1 VPEVPDSGLP
11 GAATPV
17 PRHVV
22 ALVLLV
28 VAVLGFG
35 VGGSLRTAFAAT
47 APAAAPVVRPPA
59 VAPVALPRSAASPST
74 RPTHATARPSAAPRT
89 TPTPRAGVHAVV
101 RQPASHAVPA
111 GSGTGRRIVYQERTM
126 HLWVVAADGSVVRD
140 YPVTGRPGWPR
151 PGTYQV
157 FSKSPATASPK
168 YGVTFRYMVRFA
180 HGRTLNIGFHD
191 IPRTMGTG
199 RPIQAE
205 EDLGAPVGH
214 GGCVRQ
220 RTVDAQWL
228 YGWATIG
235 TTVVVLA

>member
-1 VPEVPDSGLP
+1 VPEVPDPGLP
-11 GAATPV
+11 GAAVPV
-17 PRHVV
+17 PRHVL

-28 VAVLGFG
+28 VAALGFG

-47 APAAAPVVRPPA
+47 TPPAARVVRPAA
-59 VAPVALPRSAASPST
+59 VAPVVPPRLAAAPSA
-74 RPTHATARPSAAPRT
+74 RPTHASARPSAAPR
-89 TPTPRAGVHAVV
+89 RSAVAH
-101 RQPASHAVPA
+101 PVPA
-111 GSGTGRRIVYQERTM
+111 GSGSGRRIVYEERTM
-126 HLWVVAADGSVVRD
+126 HLWVLGRGGSVVRD

-151 PGTYQV
+151 PGTYHV
-157 FSKSPATASPK
+157 FSKSASTASPK
-168 YGVTFRYMVRFA
+168 YGVTFRWMVRFA
-180 HGRTLNIGFHD
+180 HGKTLNIGFHD

-220 RTVDAQWL
+220 RTADAQWL
-228 YGWATIG
+228 YRWATVG

>member
-1 VPEVPDSGLP
+1 MPDLPDPGLP
-11 GAATPV
+11 AAARPVRQPV
-17 PRHVV
+17 PRHVL
-22 ALVLLV
+22 ALVVLV
-28 VAVLGFG
+28 VAALGFG

-47 APAAAPVVRPPA
+47 ASASPVARQPAL
-59 VAPVALPRSAASPST
+59 APVALPRLAVQPA
-74 RPTHATARPSAAPRT
+74 RPTRAATGPTRVAARS
-89 TPTPRAGVHAVV
+89 GSVHA
-101 RQPASHAVPA
+101 APA

-151 PGTYQV
+151 PGTYRV
-157 FSKSPATASPK
+157 FSKSLATASPK

-191 IPRTMGTG
+191 IPRAMGTG

-205 EDLGAPVGH
+205 ADLGAPVGH

-220 RTVDAQWL
+220 RTADAQWL
-228 YGWATIG
+228 YGWATVG